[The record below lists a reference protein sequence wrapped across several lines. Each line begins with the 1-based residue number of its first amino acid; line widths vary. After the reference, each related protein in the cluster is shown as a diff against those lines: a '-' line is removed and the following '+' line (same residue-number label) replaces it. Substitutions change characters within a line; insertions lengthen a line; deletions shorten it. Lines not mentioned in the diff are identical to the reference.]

1 MRLGGRLAAAM
12 EVLED
17 IGRRHRPAADAL
29 KDWSL
34 SHRFAGGGDR
44 AAIGN
49 IVYDGLR
56 RMRSAAWLFGED
68 TPRALAFGALLLEW
82 RKAPEALNAAME
94 EDKFAPPLLT
104 EAELARLAGANL
116 AEAPPAVQA
125 DCPDWCAPL
134 LEDAFG
140 QDWVREGAA
149 LAARPPLDLRVNTLK
164 ASREQVLAELR
175 DTGCRPTELAPH
187 GIRIAPIEG
196 DGRHPNVQAEP
207 AFQKGWFEVQDQGS
221 QIASEL
227 AGAAAGMQ
235 VLDYCA
241 GAGGKSLALS
251 AAMENRGQIFAH
263 DAEKQRLAPM
273 FERMR
278 RAGSRNIQV
287 VSRPDELP
295 VLAGRM
301 DIVLIDAPCTGSG
314 TWRRRPDAKWRLTR
328 KQLDAFLRELGVFA
342 EPMVF
347 LLNGQAVPEVE
358 DLRGT
363 GPLRT
368 AVAHRQKQQGAHPAG
383 ERGERTRRLAFVNR
397 QDDVRAGHR
406 ALEDHFR
413 FEFDRS
419 AGRLAVDLRDQDEPA
434 RFDRLGE
441 PIGGD
446 GDAGEGGGAIGGGRN
461 SGPR

>member
-29 KDWSL
+29 KDWAL

-56 RMRSAAWLFGED
+56 RKRSAAWLFGED
-68 TPRALAFGALLLEW
+68 TARAVAFGALLLEW
-82 RKAPEALNAAME
+82 GKAPEALNAAMQ

-104 EAELARLAGANL
+104 ETELARLAKARL
-116 AEAPPAVQA
+116 AEAPPAERA

-134 LEDAFG
+134 LEGAFG

-149 LAARPPLDLRVNTLK
+149 LARRPPLDLRVNTLK

-175 DTGCRPTELAPH
+175 DTGCQPTELAPH

-196 DGRHPNVQAEP
+196 DGRHPNVQTET
-207 AFQKGWFEVQDQGS
+207 AFQQGWFEVQDQGS
-221 QIASEL
+221 QIAGEL
-227 AGAAAGMQ
+227 AGAAPGMQ

-241 GAGGKSLALS
+241 GAGGKALALS
-251 AAMENRGQIFAH
+251 AAMQNRGQIFAH
-263 DAEKQRLAPM
+263 DAERQRLAPL

-287 VSRPDELP
+287 ISRPGE
-295 VLAGRM
+295 LAGLNARM
-301 DIVLIDAPCTGSG
+301 DLVLIDAPCTGSG

-328 KQLDAFLRELGVFA
+328 KQLDIRMAEQAAILDTAGAFVKPGGLLAYVTCSVFA
-342 EPMVF
+342 EENDAQIAAFRARAPQF
-347 LLNGQAVPEVE
+347 EAVDHHGLWNEKFP
-358 DLRGT
+358 G
-363 GPLRT
+363 
-368 AVAHRQKQQGAHPAG
+368 HPAAARIDG
-383 ERGERTRRLAFVNR
+383 QG
-397 QDDVRAGHR
+397 GI
-406 ALEDHFR
+406 AL
-413 FEFDRS
+413 S
-419 AGRLAVDLRDQDEPA
+419 PA
-434 RFDRLGE
+434 RSGT
-441 PIGGD
+441 D
-446 GDAGEGGGAIGGGRN
+446 GFYFCALRRRG
-461 SGPR
+461 